1 MKHRLCP
8 NGASDLS
15 TTVFG
20 PKKRQSYPC
29 RLNVPD
35 VYAVEQAAAPLALQ
49 RAKFGLEFARSVIL
63 REKNPEV
70 YRGIRTMR
78 G

>member
-1 MKHRLCP
+1 MVLQTFPQLFSGQKK
-8 NGASDLS
+8 ASY
-15 TTVFG
+15 
-20 PKKRQSYPC
+20 RC